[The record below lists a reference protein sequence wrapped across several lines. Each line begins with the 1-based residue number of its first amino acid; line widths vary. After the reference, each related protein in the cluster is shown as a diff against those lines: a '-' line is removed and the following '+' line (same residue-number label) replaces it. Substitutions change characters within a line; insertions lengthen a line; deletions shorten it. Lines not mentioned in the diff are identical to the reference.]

1 MQDNAD
7 RNFFVVVLIFSGIN
21 ITDSV
26 YPELV
31 HSLAELYPTIGDIF
45 SEGLVEVAPLL
56 ASSNKTQC
64 SVSGGIRTVLQ
75 KTDEVGDNTCEG
87 PSSD

>member
-7 RNFFVVVLIFSGIN
+7 RNSFVVVLIFSGIN

-45 SEGLVEVAPLL
+45 SEGLVEAAPLL

-64 SVSGGIRTVLQ
+64 NVSRQNSTP
-75 KTDEVGDNTCEG
+75 KN
-87 PSSD
+87 S